1 MTKKERKQKLT
12 ELIEMKT
19 PTWLTPE
26 VYQDYKA
33 KFGFYKTTEFTPSAF
48 QTAVEDLPGIISG
61 SVTAQNP
68 QWKYIDANV
77 TAEFFYR
84 MWEDKRL
91 ISPPSTGQDPKTWSK
106 SNYETACEHFGNMW
120 GDVNGSYWL
129 REGTLNLVYYQE
141 RQDYVLEATD
151 IEHRLWGIIGG
162 AKGLLELKSDKSLW
176 FTSPNIRRSKEDEL
190 INLQAMS
197 DLDIEQSKKEQLAG
211 MSIQVNGLTIDDIAV
226 EASKYSDI
234 EIKKDEVLKFYFK
247 KTKIFK
253 IRLLPMFTDKECHNF
268 YKTLNKASNKT
279 LPQLLHASTYDS
291 IFWIKENSS
300 IKLENFGGGHFNLH
314 PFYKQLFP
322 NSLKINLETFMISNL
337 LFQYV
342 TKKKGKHFVESTDA
356 KIKSYIEDTHGYQKD
371 WESDEIEDIKDSVIE
386 KLDILYKFYSEIENP
401 KFSRQVI
408 QQVLRT
414 IEWLE
419 EEGNKVIFDW
429 NLFANSLY
437 DFIEQKR
444 VHPKTNADGTKNKLK
459 GTKTPFGVDLGASNI
474 RNYESAFNHIK
485 DEFLFKYLYKGSKDD
500 SKQIGITNYSDRIP
514 RLFSNEVIDDSEKKH
529 KGKDIDNTPISGR
542 RVGGHI
548 ISDFELIRL
557 SDEERVQAF
566 IDEDLG
572 DEFDFDL
579 NCRAMS
585 SYHNLRMS
593 ILRLSEYLSVMNDS
607 DEVVKQK
614 IREKKESLKNKPI
627 LV

>member
-1 MTKKERKQKLT
+1 MVKRRNF
-12 ELIEMKT
+12 
-19 PTWLTPE
+19 
-26 VYQDYKA
+26 
-33 KFGFYKTTEFTPSAF
+33 KFGLLS
-48 QTAVEDLPGIISG
+48 
-61 SVTAQNP
+61 
-68 QWKYIDANV
+68 
-77 TAEFFYR
+77 
-84 MWEDKRL
+84 KR
-91 ISPPSTGQDPKTWSK
+91 
-106 SNYETACEHFGNMW
+106 N
-120 GDVNGSYWL
+120 
-129 REGTLNLVYYQE
+129 
-141 RQDYVLEATD
+141 DYVLEATD

-162 AKGLLELKSDKSLW
+162 ANGLLELKSDKSLW
-176 FTSPNIRRSKEDEL
+176 FTSPNIKRSKEDEL

-197 DLDIEQSKKEQLAG
+197 DLDIEQSTKEELAKT
-211 MSIQVNGLTIDDIAV
+211 SIQVNGLTIDAIAD
-226 EASKYSDI
+226 EASKYSDTK
-234 EIKKDEVLKFYFK
+234 IKKDEVLKFYFK
-247 KTKIFK
+247 KKRLFK

-291 IFWIKENSS
+291 VFWIKEHSS
-300 IKLENFGGGHFNLH
+300 VKLENFGGGHFNLH

-322 NSLKINLETFMISNL
+322 NSMKINLETFMISNL
-337 LFQYV
+337 LLQYV

-371 WESDEIEDIKDSVIE
+371 WESLEKEDIKDSVIE

-437 DFIEQKR
+437 DFIEEQR
-444 VHPKTNADGTKNKLK
+444 VHKQKPLK
-459 GTKTPFGVDLGASNI
+459 GTKTPFGVDLGASNM
-474 RNYESAFNHIK
+474 RNYENAFNWIK
-485 DEFLFKYLYKGSKDD
+485 DEFLFKYLYKGSKND
-500 SKQIGITNYSDRIP
+500 SKQIGITNHSDRIP
-514 RLFSNEVIDDSEKKH
+514 RLFSNEVIDDSEKQH

-566 IDEDLG
+566 IDEGLG
-572 DEFDFDL
+572 DKFDFDL

-593 ILRLSEYLSVMNDS
+593 ILRLSEYLSVMNES
-607 DEVVKQK
+607 DEIVKQK
-614 IREKKESLKNKPI
+614 IREKKESLKDKSI